1 MRKIKAVDLYMRSI
15 IPDDISLEGVTY
27 DKKGLGGLMAEV
39 GEKHP
44 KLYREIS
51 KKVLDMGRESS
62 YMQGETITLQ
72 DMVPTF
78 DKDSVIKQMRQE
90 VKSVTSKIKNKDDQ
104 KKARAQIYAK
114 YSEALQGM
122 TMDSIKGT
130 KHNLGNTVTSGSRG
144 SPSQLMSMVTTP
156 GIYTDYKNDIIDMF
170 IENSYGEGLRPHE
183 YLSST
188 FGTRKAVISTKEATA
203 DAGDL
208 AKQMVQSATNIV
220 VTEEDCGTNNGVSMS
235 INEDNAEELSG
246 RVVQRKYGNVPNQ
259 SIMDKQVFRAL
270 KKGGTDKLLVRSPMT
285 CESKQG
291 ICQKCCGLNFDGKM
305 PSIGESVGITAAQGL
320 GEPLTQGALNV
331 KHGGGQFSGSKVD
344 ASGFKVLNQ
353 IMQSPSTYPNKAAV
367 AEEDG
372 HIEAIE
378 EAPQGGSYI
387 TIAGKKHYSL
397 PGFEINVKKGDVVE
411 RGHRLSEGIL
421 NIKDIVRLRGLG
433 SGRKAYADYLRE
445 VFDNSGMY
453 ASTRNLEMLAR
464 GAIDHV
470 RMTGNE
476 SLGGYLP
483 DDLASYNSMSSAYV
497 PDRDTQNLVPESSV
511 GRYLQAPALHY
522 SIGTKVTPNM
532 AKNMQDVNLGKVMTS
547 ASKPTFEPEMIRLR
561 TAIQNEKDWMA
572 ALHSSYQASR
582 LQNAATSGAE
592 TDVHDNVHFA
602 PRLAYG
608 KDFGDNSLTTGK
620 F

>member
-1 MRKIKAVDLYMRSI
+1 MRKVKAVELYMRSV
-15 IPDDISLEGVTY
+15 IPDDISLDGVTF
-27 DKKGLGGLMAEV
+27 DKKGLGNLMAEV
-39 GEKHP
+39 GTKYP
-44 KLYREIS
+44 NLYREIS
-51 KKVLDMGRESS
+51 KKILDMGRDSS
-62 YMQGETITLQ
+62 YMQGETITLA
-72 DMVPTF
+72 DMAPTF
-78 DKDSVIKQMRQE
+78 DKDSVIAQMKNE
-90 VKSVTSKIKNKDDQ
+90 VRATTSKLKNKDDQ
-104 KKARAQIYAK
+104 KKARAQIFAK

-130 KHNLGNTVTSGSRG
+130 QHNLGNTVTSGSRG

-156 GIYTDYKNDIIDMF
+156 GIYTDYKNEIIDTF

-208 AKQMVQSATNIV
+208 AKQMVQSATNIII
-220 VTEEDCGTNNGVSMS
+220 TEEDCGTNNGLSMS
-235 INEDNAEELSG
+235 IKNDDVEELSG
-246 RVVQRKYGNVPNQ
+246 RVIQRKYGDVPGQ
-259 SIMDKQVFRAL
+259 SIIDKQTFKAL
-270 KKGGTDKLLVRSPMT
+270 KKSGADNILVRSPMT

-291 ICQKCCGLNFDGKM
+291 MCQKCAGLNFDGKM
-305 PSIGESVGITAAQGL
+305 PAIGEAVGITAAQGL
-320 GEPLTQGALNV
+320 GEPLTQGALNE

-353 IMQSPSTYPNKAAV
+353 IMQSPSTYPNKAAMS
-367 AEEDG
+367 EEDG
-372 HIEAIE
+372 HVESIED
-378 EAPQGGSYI
+378 APQGGSYI

-397 PGFEINVKKGDVVE
+397 PGFEINVKKGE
-411 RGHRLSEGIL
+411 RIEKGRRLSEGIL

-433 SGRKAYADYLRE
+433 AGRKAYADYLRE
-445 VFDNSGMY
+445 VFGNSGMY

-470 RMTGNE
+470 RLTGSE

-483 DDLASYNSMSSAYV
+483 DDLASYNSMSSSYV
-497 PDRDTQNLVPESSV
+497 PDADTSAMDPERSV
-511 GRYLQAPALHY
+511 GRYLQTPALHY
-522 SIGTKVTPNM
+522 SIGTKISPDM
-532 AKNMQDVNLGKVMTS
+532 AKKMKEVNLGNIMTS
-547 ASKPTFEPEMIRLR
+547 PNKPSFEPEMIRLR

-582 LQNAATSGAE
+582 LQNAAASGAE
-592 TDVHDNVHFA
+592 TDVESNIHFA
-602 PRLAYG
+602 PRLAFG
-608 KDFGDNSLTTGK
+608 KGFGDKSLKTGE

>member
-39 GEKHP
+39 GDKHP

-203 DAGDL
+203 DASLEMFWSGPVCRL
-208 AKQMVQSATNIV
+208 AAF
-220 VTEEDCGTNNGVSMS
+220 
-235 INEDNAEELSG
+235 INSPAKKRG
-246 RVVQRKYGNVPNQ
+246 RTDAVPG
-259 SIMDKQVFRAL
+259 RR
-270 KKGGTDKLLVRSPMT
+270 GPRVRPH
-285 CESKQG
+285 E
-291 ICQKCCGLNFDGKM
+291 
-305 PSIGESVGITAAQGL
+305 
-320 GEPLTQGALNV
+320 
-331 KHGGGQFSGSKVD
+331 VD
-344 ASGFKVLNQ
+344 PEG
-353 IMQSPSTYPNKAAV
+353 
-367 AEEDG
+367 
-372 HIEAIE
+372 
-378 EAPQGGSYI
+378 
-387 TIAGKKHYSL
+387 
-397 PGFEINVKKGDVVE
+397 
-411 RGHRLSEGIL
+411 RLAR
-421 NIKDIVRLRGLG
+421 RLRDVRAVGFGG
-433 SGRKAYADYLRE
+433 SGRGGRLPIVAGFATIKTRGVPLLLPGRRKRE
-445 VFDNSGMY
+445 S
-453 ASTRNLEMLAR
+453 
-464 GAIDHV
+464 
-470 RMTGNE
+470 
-476 SLGGYLP
+476 
-483 DDLASYNSMSSAYV
+483 
-497 PDRDTQNLVPESSV
+497 
-511 GRYLQAPALHY
+511 
-522 SIGTKVTPNM
+522 
-532 AKNMQDVNLGKVMTS
+532 
-547 ASKPTFEPEMIRLR
+547 
-561 TAIQNEKDWMA
+561 
-572 ALHSSYQASR
+572 
-582 LQNAATSGAE
+582 
-592 TDVHDNVHFA
+592 
-602 PRLAYG
+602 
-608 KDFGDNSLTTGK
+608 
-620 F
+620 